1 MYRDVWYNVYDK
13 IEKDKTY
20 FENFIIHI
28 PFIGNVYGAWN
39 GNLLEIVLANTQPAK
54 NYFGKI
60 WQENFNKK
68 QVFVNTCSV
77 NFWQRTI
84 VLWTSVL

>member
-1 MYRDVWYNVYDK
+1 MHAIYRDIWYNVYDK
-13 IEKDKTY
+13 IEKDRTH
-20 FENFIIHI
+20 FENFITHI

-39 GNLLEIVLANTQPAK
+39 GNLLEIVLANTQPVK

-68 QVFVNTCSV
+68 NKCS
-77 NFWQRTI
+77 WI
-84 VLWTSVL
+84 HVL